1 MKRSI
6 LALLLFAATTVAQ
19 AAASYTFTV
28 TATLNFPSA
37 NPNTTSSISGT
48 APVVAQIV
56 IVDPQRENFRIMVQ
70 ANGANLTSGTDTIA
84 VGNITWTAT
93 AAFTTACPSAP
104 PPCNVQNAASIT
116 ATAGTQTLTT
126 SVVNSATGND
136 GRQNTTTDTYT
147 GTVTHNFFLA
157 NSWFYTTGSYTQ
169 SLLFTFASP

>member
-37 NPNTTSSISGT
+37 NPNTTPSISGT

-56 IVDPQRENFRIMVQ
+56 IVNPNRENFRIMVQ
-70 ANGANLTSGTDTIA
+70 ANGANLTSGADTIA
-84 VGNITWTAT
+84 VGNITWTAA
-93 AAFTTACPSAP
+93 AAFTTACPN
-104 PPCNVQNAASIT
+104 PPCTVQNAPSIT
-116 ATAGTQTLTT
+116 ATAGTQTVTT
-126 SVVNSATGND
+126 TTVNSATGFD
-136 GRQNTTTDTYT
+136 GRQTTATDTYT

-157 NSWFYTTGSYTQ
+157 NSWLYTTGSYTQ
-169 SLLFTFASP
+169 SLLFTFSSP

>member
-6 LALLLFAATTVAQ
+6 LALLLLAAATVAQ

-37 NPNTTSSISGT
+37 NPNTTPSISGT

-56 IVDPQRENFRIMVQ
+56 IVNPNRENFRIMVQ
-70 ANGANLTSGTDTIA
+70 ANGPNLTSGADTIA
-84 VGNITWTAT
+84 VGNITWTAA
-93 AAFTTACPSAP
+93 AAFTFNCPN
-104 PPCNVQNAASIT
+104 PCNLQNAQSIT

-126 SVVNSATGND
+126 AAVVSATGND
-136 GRQNTTTDTYT
+136 GRRTTAIDTYT

>member
-6 LALLLFAATTVAQ
+6 LALLLFSAAAVAQ

-28 TATLNFPSA
+28 TATLTFPSA
-37 NPNTTSSISGT
+37 NPNTTPSIPGT

-56 IVDPQRENFRIMVQ
+56 IVNPNREAFRIMVQ
-70 ANGANLTSGTDTIA
+70 ANGANLTSGADTIA
-84 VGNITWTAT
+84 VGNITWTAS

-104 PPCNVQNAASIT
+104 PPCTVLDAASIT

-126 SVVNSATGND
+126 SAVNSATGFD
-136 GRQNTTTDTYT
+136 GRQTSGSDTYT

-169 SLLFTFASP
+169 SMLFTFSSP